1 MKKNVGEEK
10 IGEVLATATGKKNQ
24 KTLPNPQTIKKSYG
38 NLLFCKLVFKKS
50 LKGGALYLWLMD
62 Y

>member
-10 IGEVLATATGKKNQ
+10 IGEVLATPTEKKNQ
-24 KTLPNPQTIKKSYG
+24 KTLPNHQTIKKSYG
-38 NLLFCKLVFKKS
+38 NLLFCKLVLKNS
-50 LKGGALYLWLMD
+50 LKGGALYLWLMN